1 MSLPESA
8 LPIVRT
14 ATGFFQAQALFVGIE
29 LGLFARVS
37 REPADAAT
45 LQQEFGLHPSLVH
58 DYLDAL
64 VAMDLLARDGSQYRA
79 TPMTSTYLDPTKPEY
94 IGGFLAFNQRR
105 LYPAWGTLGTFLRS
119 GENLAQKFS
128 AEGDFTSE
136 LYADPRRARAF
147 TEAMDGY
154 AVLLARPLA
163 EKFRWDEVKSF
174 ADLGGCRGLLTA
186 RIAAAHPHLRGVTFD
201 LPPLEPL
208 FDELIDS
215 VGGDTD
221 LRDRVSYQA
230 GSFFTDALPDTQ
242 VYIFGHVL
250 HDWVDE
256 RRRELVRRAFEQLPP
271 GGTLLVYDSMIDD
284 ERRDAVF
291 NLLMSLN
298 MAMIS
303 GSSEYTVSQG
313 IGWLEEAGFTVEE
326 PVALNE
332 ITTLLVANK
341 PL

>member
-1 MSLPESA
+1 MSVPDSA
-8 LPIVRT
+8 LPIIRT
-14 ATGFFQAQALFVGIE
+14 ATGFFQAQALFAGIE
-29 LGLFARVS
+29 LGLFARLS
-37 REPADAAT
+37 REPADAA
-45 LQQEFGLHPSLVH
+45 QIQREFGLHPALTH

-64 VAMDLLARDGSQYRA
+64 VAMDLLARDGSTYRA
-79 TPMTSTYLDPTKPEY
+79 APLAAAHLDPAAPEY

-105 LYPAWGTLGTFLRS
+105 LYPAWGTLSAFLRS

-128 AEGDFTSE
+128 DKGDFTAE

-163 EKFRWDEVKSF
+163 EKYRWDEVKSF
-174 ADLGGCRGLLTA
+174 ADLGGCRGMLTM
-186 RIAAAHPHLRGVTFD
+186 RLAATHPHLRGVTFD
-201 LPPLEPL
+201 LPRLEPF
-208 FDELIDS
+208 FDELAGEL
-215 VGGDTD
+215 GGGTD
-221 LRDRVSYQA
+221 LRDRVAYQA
-230 GSFFTDALPDTQ
+230 GSFFTDPLPDTQ

-250 HDWVDE
+250 HDWSDE
-256 RRRELVRRAFEQLPP
+256 RRRELVGRAFDHLPP

-284 ERRDAVF
+284 ERREGVF

-303 GSSEYTVSQG
+303 GSSEYTVAEG
-313 IGWLEEAGFTVEE
+313 TGWLTEAGFTVEA

>member
-1 MSLPESA
+1 MSAADSA
-8 LPIVRT
+8 LPIIRT
-14 ATGFFQAQALFVGIE
+14 ATGFFQAQALFAGIE
-29 LGLFARVS
+29 LGLFARLS
-37 REPADAAT
+37 REAAGAG
-45 LQQEFGLHPSLVH
+45 QIQREFGLHPALTR

-64 VAMDLLARDGSQYRA
+64 VAMDLLARDGSQYRT
-79 TPMTSTYLDPTKPEY
+79 TPAAAAHLDPASPEY

-105 LYPAWGTLGTFLRS
+105 LYPAWGTLSTFLRS

-128 AEGDFTSE
+128 DKGDFTAE

-163 EKFRWDEVKSF
+163 EKYRWHEVKSF
-174 ADLGGCRGLLTA
+174 ADLGGCRGMLTM
-186 RIAAAHPHLRGVTFD
+186 RLAAAHSHLRGVTFD
-201 LPPLEPL
+201 LPPLEPF
-208 FDELIDS
+208 FDELAGEAD
-215 VGGDTD
+215 GD
-221 LRDRVSYQA
+221 LRERISYQA
-230 GSFFTDALPDTQ
+230 GSFFTDPLPDTE

-256 RRRELVRRAFEQLPP
+256 RRRELVRRAFDQLPP

-284 ERRDAVF
+284 RRREGVF

-303 GSSEYTVSQG
+303 GSSEYTVAEG
-313 IGWLEEAGFTVEE
+313 TGWLKEAGFTVEE

-332 ITTLLVANK
+332 ITTLLIAGK